1 MMTMF
6 SLLES
11 FFFLCLGISFVLIL
25 LMVQHFKKRLDSL
38 EKSNEALGDICKTIV
53 SELNT
58 LKSDTPPP
66 SFSPKDSSVQV
77 NSWNQ
82 EQKLFKK
89 ILVSEDL
96 LENSIP
102 DPLDI
107 GIYEN
112 EELDDVESCEDES
125 VESDSCDE
133 SENDMVEEIQDVEIN
148 IEDNVFY
155 VTKLEPPIVDY
166 SEIDGP
172 LPSIDSSQMNNFI
185 DKILE
190 ETVKEVLKN
199 NDDIEIEELPVEVE
213 EEEIENESLE
223 EKPEETLGEVQKHT
237 KTSLQK
243 MNLQMLKTMVI
254 RDGICTDP
262 SKYKKQ
268 ELIQLVL
275 DQ

>member
-58 LKSDTPPP
+58 LKSDTPHP

-82 EQKLFKK
+82 EQELFKK

-102 DPLDI
+102 NQLDI
-107 GIYEN
+107 EIYEN

-125 VESDSCDE
+125 VESESCDE
-133 SENDMVEEIQDVEIN
+133 SEDDMVEEIQDVEIN

-155 VTKLEPPIVDY
+155 VTKLDPPIVDY

-268 ELIQLVL
+268 ELIQLIL

>member
-1 MMTMF
+1 MF

-25 LMVQHFKKRLDSL
+25 LMVQYFKKRLDSL

-58 LKSDTPPP
+58 LKRDTPPP
-66 SFSPKDSSVQV
+66 SFSPKESSVQV

-82 EQKLFKK
+82 EQELFKK
-89 ILVSEDL
+89 IIVSEHL
-96 LENSIP
+96 LDNSIP

-107 GIYEN
+107 GILYEN
-112 EELDDVESCEDES
+112 EDFDDVESCEDES
-125 VESDSCDE
+125 GESDSCDE
-133 SENDMVEEIQDVEIN
+133 SEDDMMEEIQDVEIN

-155 VTKLEPPIVDY
+155 VTKLDTPTVDY
-166 SEIDGP
+166 SEIDGL
-172 LPSIDSSQMNNFI
+172 LPSIDTSQMNSFI
-185 DKILE
+185 GKILE

-213 EEEIENESLE
+213 EEEIKNESLE
-223 EKPEETLGEVQKHT
+223 ENPEETLGEVQNHT

-243 MNLQMLKTMVI
+243 MNIQMLKTMVI

-268 ELIQLVL
+268 ELIQLIL

>member
-1 MMTMF
+1 MF

-25 LMVQHFKKRLDSL
+25 LMVQYFKKRLDSL

-58 LKSDTPPP
+58 LKRDTPPP
-66 SFSPKDSSVQV
+66 SFSPKESSVQV

-82 EQKLFKK
+82 EQELFKK
-89 ILVSEDL
+89 IIVSEHL
-96 LENSIP
+96 LDKSIP

-107 GIYEN
+107 GILYEN
-112 EELDDVESCEDES
+112 EDFDDVESCEDES
-125 VESDSCDE
+125 GESDSCDE
-133 SENDMVEEIQDVEIN
+133 SEDDMMEEIQDVEIN

-155 VTKLEPPIVDY
+155 VTKLDTPTVDY
-166 SEIDGP
+166 SEIDGL
-172 LPSIDSSQMNNFI
+172 LPSIDTSQMNSFI
-185 DKILE
+185 GKILE

-213 EEEIENESLE
+213 EEEIKNESLE
-223 EKPEETLGEVQKHT
+223 ENPEETLGEVQNHT

-243 MNLQMLKTMVI
+243 MNIQMLKTMVI

-268 ELIQLVL
+268 ELIQLIL